1 MFKNRNYLSSGT
13 YGKVYKI
20 DYNGLLACMKEFI
33 DPVDKFGVCDD
44 ILRELFHFSMPYSK
58 ISVYL
63 VSNDFKNIV
72 IDLYDG
78 DLYIFRKNN
87 RYIVNNDHLKTIRT
101 QITEQLYVLHSHG
114 FIHSDVKIAN
124 VLFNKTNEVYTLCDF
139 GLCEYY
145 GFPAIKKKYICTDYF
160 KAPENGDRN
169 NVNYDIYSLGAT
181 LYFLNDIEFTHKIEK
196 QSISNEIIQ
205 ELIHDKHIISAKKI
219 LNINNKNTK
228 KLKYYKNITLK
239 LGVTPEFEPFHN
251 INENIF
257 LNLSIKNEAYHQY
270 TFCSKLYELDYLDDM
285 FIMYMKIP
293 FISNESNKIAIK
305 SSLLRKH
312 TQKKTHLETLLF
324 SWFLVDNVPFLGNI
338 DPKNE
343 LTIYFN
349 FSCKLFEFSIIH
361 KIDIN
366 LYSIIEVE
374 YNLIQQFINKKIFF
388 TPAIFYIYYFLFKL
402 AVEYPSQYN
411 LEYRILESII
421 LSILLLYLIR
431 PIAYDKNM
439 TYVKL
444 SYNIIMCSI
453 DYLYKRKTDSDLE
466 KIIKETVS
474 MLDSETIDIIIENKE
489 LKEYL
494 IPNHT

>member
-1 MFKNRNYLSSGT
+1 MFKNRKYLSSGT

-20 DYNGLLACMKEFI
+20 DYNGLFACMKEYI
-33 DPVDKFGVCDD
+33 DPVDTFGVCDD

-58 ISVYL
+58 ISVYQ
-63 VSNDFKNIV
+63 VSTDFKNIV

-78 DLYIFRKNN
+78 DLYLFRKNN
-87 RYIVNNDHLKTIRT
+87 RYSGTINDLKMIRT

-124 VLFNKTNEVYTLCDF
+124 VLYNKTNEVYTLCDF

-145 GFPAIKKKYICTDYF
+145 GFPTIKKKYICTDYF
-160 KAPENGDRN
+160 KAPENGVRN
-169 NVNYDIYSLGAT
+169 NINYDIYSLGAT
-181 LYFLNDIEFTHKIEK
+181 LYFLDDIEFTHKIDK
-196 QSISNEIIQ
+196 QSVSNEIIQ
-205 ELIHDKHIISAKKI
+205 ELIHDEHIISAKNV

-239 LGVTPEFEPFHN
+239 LGVTAEFEPYHN

-257 LNLSIKNEAYHQY
+257 LNLSIKNEAYHPY
-270 TFCSKLYELDYLDDM
+270 TFSSKLYELDYLDDM

-293 FISNESNKIAIK
+293 FICNESNKIAIK
-305 SSLLRKH
+305 SALLRKH
-312 TQKKTHLETLLF
+312 TKKKTHLETLLF

-338 DPKNE
+338 DQKSE

-349 FSCKLFEFSIIH
+349 FSCKLLEFALIH
-361 KIDIN
+361 KIDIK
-366 LYSIIEVE
+366 LDYIIEVE

-402 AVEYPSQYN
+402 AVEFPSQYN

-421 LSILLLYLIR
+421 LSILLIYLIR
-431 PIAYDKNM
+431 PVAYDTNM

-444 SYNIIMCSI
+444 SYNIIMYSI
-453 DYLYKRKTDSDLE
+453 DFLYKRNTDSCLE
-466 KIIKETVS
+466 KIVKETVS

-494 IPNHT
+494 TSNHT

>member
-1 MFKNRNYLSSGT
+1 MLKNRKYLSSGT
-13 YGKVYKI
+13 YGKVYQI
-20 DYNGLLACMKEFI
+20 EYNGLVACMKEYI
-33 DPVDKFGVCDD
+33 EPVDTFGVCDD
-44 ILRELFHFSMPYSK
+44 ILKELFHFCMPYTK
-58 ISVYL
+58 ISVYQ
-63 VSNDFKNIV
+63 VSDDFKNIV

-78 DLYIFRKNN
+78 DLYLFQQNN
-87 RYIVNNDHLKTIRT
+87 RYIGNNDDLKTIRT

-124 VLFNKTNEVYTLCDF
+124 VLCNKTNDVYTLCDF
-139 GLCEYY
+139 GLSEYY
-145 GFPAIKKKYICTDYF
+145 GFPAIQKQYICTEYF
-160 KAPENGDRN
+160 KAPENGVRN
-169 NVNYDIYSLGAT
+169 NVNFDIYSLGAT
-181 LYFLNDIEFTHKIEK
+181 LYFLDDSEFTHKIDK
-196 QSISNEIIQ
+196 QFISNEIIQ
-205 ELIHDKHIISAKKI
+205 ELIHDEHIISAKNV

-239 LGVTPEFEPFHN
+239 LGVTAEFEPFHN

-257 LNLSIKNEAYHQY
+257 LNLSIKNDTYHQY
-270 TFCSKLYELDYLDDM
+270 TFSSKLYELDYLDDM

-293 FISNESNKIAIK
+293 FICNEHNRIAIK

-312 TQKKTHLETLLF
+312 AKKKTHLETLLF
-324 SWFLVDNVPFLGNI
+324 SWFLIDNVPFLGNI
-338 DPKNE
+338 HLNDE

-349 FSCKLFEFSIIH
+349 FSCKLLEFSVIH
-361 KIDIN
+361 KIDIK
-366 LYSIIEVE
+366 LDSIIEVE

-402 AVEYPSQYN
+402 AVEFPSQYY

-421 LSILLLYLIR
+421 LSILLIYLIR

-444 SYNIIMCSI
+444 SYNIIMYSI
-453 DYLYKRKTDSDLE
+453 DCLYKRNTDSCID
-466 KIIKETVS
+466 KIVKETVS
-474 MLDSETIDIIIENKE
+474 MIDSEIIDIIIENKE

-494 IPNHT
+494 ISNHT

>member
-1 MFKNRNYLSSGT
+1 MFKNCKYLASGT
-13 YGKVYKI
+13 YGMVYKI
-20 DYNGLLACMKEFI
+20 EYNGLFACMKEYF

-44 ILRELFHFSMPYSK
+44 VLRELFHFSMPYSK
-58 ISVYL
+58 ISVYH
-63 VSNDFKNIV
+63 VSNNFKNII

-78 DLYIFRKNN
+78 DLYIFQKNN
-87 RYIVNNDHLKTIRT
+87 IYIGNNDDLKTIRS

-124 VLFNKTNEVYTLCDF
+124 ILCNKTNAVFTLCDF

-160 KAPENGDRN
+160 KAPENGVRN
-169 NVNYDIYSLGAT
+169 NVNFDIYSLGAT
-181 LYFLNDIEFTHKIEK
+181 LYFLDDIEFTHKIDK

-205 ELIHDKHIISAKKI
+205 ELIHDEHNISAKNV
-219 LNINNKNTK
+219 LNINKKNTK
-228 KLKYYKNITLK
+228 KLKYYENITLK
-239 LGVTPEFEPFHN
+239 LGLVPEFEPFN
-251 INENIF
+251 NVNENIF
-257 LNLSIKNEAYHQY
+257 LNLSIKNDAYHQY

-293 FISNESNKIAIK
+293 FICNESNKIAIK

-312 TQKKTHLETLLF
+312 AKKKTHLETLLF

-338 DPKNE
+338 HPKDE

-349 FSCKLFEFSIIH
+349 FSCKLLEFSVFQ
-361 KIDIN
+361 KIDIK
-366 LYSIIEVE
+366 LDSIIEVE
-374 YNLIQQFINKKIFF
+374 YNLIQLFINKKIFF
-388 TPAIFYIYYFLFKL
+388 TPAIFYIYYFLYKL
-402 AVEYPSQYN
+402 AIEFPSKYN

-453 DYLYKRKTDSDLE
+453 DCLYKRNTDSCLT
-466 KIIKETVS
+466 KIVKETIS
-474 MLDSETIDIIIENKE
+474 MLDSEIIDIIIENKE

-494 IPNHT
+494 LSNHT

>member
-1 MFKNRNYLSSGT
+1 MFKNRKYLSSGT

-20 DYNGLLACMKEFI
+20 DYEGLFACMKEYI
-33 DPVDKFGVCDD
+33 EPVDKFGVCDD

-58 ISVYL
+58 ISVYR
-63 VSNDFKNIV
+63 VSIDFKNIV

-78 DLYIFRKNN
+78 DLYLFRKNN
-87 RYIVNNDHLKTIRT
+87 RYIGSNDDLKTIRT

-124 VLFNKTNEVYTLCDF
+124 VLYNKTNEVYTLCDF

-160 KAPENGDRN
+160 KAPENGERN

-181 LYFLNDIEFTHKIEK
+181 LYFLDNIKFTHKIEK
-196 QSISNEIIQ
+196 QFVSNEIIQ
-205 ELIHDKHIISAKKI
+205 ELIHDEHTISAKNV

-239 LGVTPEFEPFHN
+239 LGATKEFEPFHS

-257 LNLSIKNEAYHQY
+257 LNLSIKNDAYHQY
-270 TFCSKLYELDYLDDM
+270 TFCSKSYELDYLDDM

-293 FISNESNKIAIK
+293 FICNETNRIAIK

-312 TQKKTHLETLLF
+312 AKKKTHLETLLF

-338 DPKNE
+338 DQKNE

-349 FSCKLFEFSIIH
+349 FSCKLLEFDITH
-361 KIDIN
+361 KIDIK
-366 LYSIIEVE
+366 LDSIIEVE
-374 YNLIQQFINKKIFF
+374 YNLIQPFINKKIFF

-402 AVEYPSQYN
+402 AVEFPSQYN
-411 LEYRILESII
+411 LEYRILESIT
-421 LSILLLYLIR
+421 LSFLLIYLIR
-431 PIAYDKNM
+431 PKAYDKNM

-444 SYNIIMCSI
+444 SYNIIMYSI
-453 DYLYKRKTDSDLE
+453 DYLYKRKPVSGLE
-466 KIIKETVS
+466 KIVKETVS
-474 MLDSETIDIIIENKE
+474 MLDSEIIDIIIENKE

-494 IPNHT
+494 TSNHT